1 MLQIAAQTFIR
12 DKDFGLAVS
21 YCASA
26 EDWPGLGRVVDRV
39 LEEYITNGMEEVAG
53 RSLCYLTIEKG
64 QPNLH
69 DMLQT

>member
-12 DKDFGLAVS
+12 EKDFGLAVS
-21 YCASA
+21 YCVSA

-39 LEEYITNGMEEVAG
+39 LEEYIKNGMEKVAG
-53 RSLCYLTIEKG
+53 RSLCYLIIEKG
-64 QPNLH
+64 QRNSH